1 MRVEKENRGSLVVR
15 LFGPLAIE
23 DGTRTL
29 GPRDL
34 GGARPKQVLE
44 ILLAARGHRV
54 TTERLADL
62 LWPRQ
67 QPQNPAGSLQT
78 FVSALRR
85 HLTNNR
91 ARARELVVTEAE
103 AYRFATDLV
112 NFDLDRFDELVEW
125 STREPTGAARRSLA
139 QALALVRGELLED
152 EPYAQWA
159 QDLRGTY
166 QARVLGAH
174 LDAADAALAE
184 LDYPNALAHTNAAAS
199 LDRFSERAQRT
210 AMLALYALGRQ
221 HEALQIY
228 RHFCDRIS
236 SELGLEPTVQTRAL
250 QSAIL
255 RQEDVRAL
263 IPRPV
268 ERPRRDAGKRSVRLL
283 GRAAEL
289 AALERAVRQAL
300 GGSFAF
306 LLIEGEAGLGKTR
319 LLDELATS
327 LAGVRIGCASCSELE
342 RHLPYVPLA
351 TALRDALTGAE
362 LTGQHAAAL
371 GKIVPELTPADP
383 PAEFAEIDVL
393 EALVEVLAKHAPLVL
408 LLDDLQWADRATVTA
423 LSYLQ
428 RRRAAIPAA
437 LAAAVR
443 TEDAPPGHLARRL
456 RPDAIVRLSPLT
468 PAELAPLAVPDLHES
483 TGGNPQLVVET
494 VTSGSCGELP
504 ATLAETVLARC
515 QSEGAASYRVLLAA
529 STLEQP
535 FDPEPLA
542 ALLRADVAELTE
554 ELERLCERRILRV
567 DGPRFRFRYGLVRE
581 VLLASLSPAR
591 RRLLRQRLD
600 HPGDQ
605 VGDPAFIVDPF
616 GDRILA
622 ANRAGC
628 ALLGYTREELLAT
641 PVSHVHPADLPQ
653 LREFFNRVLRDGQG
667 STVKLTCQTKWGT
680 FLPIEMALFAFGC
693 GGHLRILGLLHD
705 RSEHRQPKPGG

>member
-1 MRVEKENRGSLVVR
+1 MREEKANRGSLVIR

-23 DGTRTL
+23 DGARTL

-54 TTERLADL
+54 TTDRLADL

-67 QPQNPAGSLQT
+67 RPQCTVGSLQT

-85 HLTNNR
+85 HLTHDR
-91 ARARELVVTEAE
+91 GRARELVVTEAE

-112 NFDLDRFDELVEW
+112 DFDLDRFDGLVER
-125 STREPTGAARRSLA
+125 SARGPTGVARLSLE

-166 QARVLGAH
+166 QGRVLGAH

-184 LDYPNALAHTNAAAS
+184 LDYPDALAHTNDAAL
-199 LDRFSERAQRT
+199 LDPFSERAQRT

-221 HEALQIY
+221 HEALQVY
-228 RHFCDRIS
+228 RHFCARIG
-236 SELGLEPTVQTRAL
+236 SELGLEPTAQTRAL

-263 IPRPV
+263 IPRPI
-268 ERPRRDAGKRSVRLL
+268 ERPRKDAGKRCMRLI
-283 GRAAEL
+283 GRAGEL
-289 AALERAVRQAL
+289 ATLERAARQAL
-300 GGSFAF
+300 GGSFA
-306 LLIEGEAGLGKTR
+306 LLLVEGEAGLGKTR

-327 LAGVRIGCASCSELE
+327 LADVRVGRASCSELE

-351 TALRDALTGAE
+351 TALRDALTPAE
-362 LTGQHAAAL
+362 LTGQHRAAL
-371 GKIVPELTPADP
+371 RKIVPELTPADP
-383 PAEFAEIDVL
+383 SARFAEIDVL
-393 EALVEVLAKHAPLVL
+393 EALVEVLAEHAPLVL

-428 RRRAAIPAA
+428 RRAAAIPAA
-437 LAAAVR
+437 LVAAVR

-456 RPDAIVRLSPLT
+456 RPDTIVRLSPLT
-468 PAELAPLAVPDLHES
+468 PAELAPLAVPDLDES
-483 TGGNPQLVVET
+483 TGGNPRFVAET
-494 VTSGSCGELP
+494 VTSGSRGELP
-504 ATLAETVLARC
+504 ATLTETLLARC
-515 QSEGAASYRVLLAA
+515 QSEGAASYRVPLAA

-542 ALLRADVAELTE
+542 ALLRADAAELTE
-554 ELERLCERRILRV
+554 ELEHLCERRILRV

-591 RRLLRQRLD
+591 RRLLRRQLD

-605 VGDPAFIVDPF
+605 VGDPAFIIDPF

-641 PVSHVHPADLPQ
+641 PVSHVHPPTCPSFA
-653 LREFFNRVLRDGQG
+653 NS
-667 STVKLTCQTKWGT
+667 STASSSTGRAQRSSSPAGRNGELSSPSRWRC
-680 FLPIEMALFAFGC
+680 L
-693 GGHLRILGLLHD
+693 
-705 RSEHRQPKPGG
+705 RSEATATSAS